1 MFRATATRSLR
12 VSVVRNRAARRGYS
26 VDQPNEPPK
35 STTNT
40 FLYVALGAAALA
52 GGYWYYSHPDEAAAL
67 EKKAKAEEEE
77 IKKKAKEL
85 QESAEARVRRC
96 GNRVRPKLS
105 RPRRAQSLW

>member
-1 MFRATATRSLR
+1 MFRATAIRSLR
-12 VSVVRNRAARRGYS
+12 APVVRNRAARRGYS

-35 STTNT
+35 STSNA
-40 FLYVALGAAALA
+40 FLYVALGTAALA

-85 QESAEARVRRC
+85 QETAGARVETLRKQ
-96 GNRVRPKLS
+96 GQAKVEQAKVRDD
-105 RPRRAQSLW
+105 